1 MRIWD
6 RFITERDKRI
16 YGLGEFGGKGGL
28 GEKPALLIVD
38 VTYEFVGDKPEPIEE
53 SIKKYSNSCGE
64 TGWNGVFKIRELL
77 EVIQNKNIPVFYS
90 IPEKRD
96 ERIDRAKRIGVK
108 AKMESENSKFKGSQI
123 VAEISPRKEDFII
136 LKKKPSIFFGTPLMS
151 YLNKL
156 AIDTVLVTGGT
167 TSGCIRATVIDAF
180 SYNFFVGVIED
191 CTFDRGEVTHAINLF
206 DMHMKYADIL
216 SLNDALIYIKSIK

>member
-6 RFITERDKRI
+6 KFITERDKRI
-16 YGLGEFGGKGGL
+16 YGLGEFGGKSGL
-28 GEKPALLIVD
+28 GERVALLIVD
-38 VTYEFVGDKPEPIEE
+38 VTYNFVGDKLEPIED

-64 TGWNGVFKIRELL
+64 AGWNCVLKIKELL
-77 EVIQNKNIPVFYS
+77 EAVQDKNIPVFYS

-96 ERIDRAKRIGVK
+96 ERIDRAKRIGVR
-108 AKMESENSKFKGSQI
+108 AKMESENSRLQGSQI
-123 VAEISPRKEDFII
+123 VTEISPRKQNFVIH
-136 LKKKPSIFFGTPLMS
+136 KRKPSIFFGTPLMS

-167 TSGCIRATVIDAF
+167 TSGCVRATVIDAF
-180 SYNFFVGVIED
+180 SYNFFVGVIEE

-206 DMHMKYADIL
+206 DMHMKYADVI
-216 SLNDALIYIKSIK
+216 SLNDAFVYLKNMK